1 MLRFLHALCC
11 RFEHVR
17 LWRACAYVLLLTV
30 VIVAGAS
37 VSQASIVAA
46 ATPTDRADAAGWM
59 QHHQQI
65 LAQVR
70 AHAQTPLLLIG
81 DAIFRSSGSD
91 AAGASAWQRFYG
103 VRGALDLGVDG
114 DATEHVLWR
123 LQHGELD
130 GIQPKV
136 AMLLL
141 RTAADDRDMRSADDT
156 VLGIDALL
164 ATLEQRLPKTRIL
177 LLGLLPGSGSAQARA
192 RVDEVNRMLA
202 VRYGEHPRV
211 TYLDVGAVL
220 SGAALSAS
228 APQAAESLRT
238 SVAAAPFAT
247 PQAQQRLAEAIEPTL
262 ARLLDEPPQIP
273 LSAMSDL
280 NTALIPVPWLE
291 QDSYDWYARHH
302 AVLAQGQR
310 LQPQIVLLG
319 DSITHFW
326 GGPPLATRVGGAQAW
341 RRTFGS
347 ARVLNLGFGW
357 DRTQNVLWRLR
368 QGELDGLAP
377 RWVVINIGTNNLAGT
392 DHARTNTPQETADGV
407 AAVVAEVRRR
417 LPHSKIVLM
426 AILPRG
432 FAADGPLRSP
442 ILATNRL
449 LAARFGHDAQVRW
462 LDIGARFL
470 QPDGSLPAA
479 LMPDSTH
486 PSEDGYRIWGDALR
500 AVGVGG

>member
-1 MLRFLHALCC
+1 MQRFLRALWC

-17 LWRACAYVLLLTV
+17 PWRACAYVLSLAV
-30 VIVAGAS
+30 VIAASAGI
-37 VSQASIVAA
+37 SQASIVAA
-46 ATPTDRADAAGWM
+46 ATPTERADAAGWM
-59 QHHQQI
+59 QRHQQI

-81 DAIFRSSGSD
+81 DAIFRSSGPD
-91 AAGASAWQRFYG
+91 AVATSAWQTFYG

-114 DATEHVLWR
+114 DATEHVMWR

-141 RTAADDRDMRSADDT
+141 RTAAEDHDMRSAEDT
-156 VLGIDALL
+156 VLGIDALV

-177 LLGLLPGSGSAQARA
+177 LLGVLPGSGSAQARA
-192 RVDEVNRMLA
+192 RVDAVNRMLA
-202 VRYGEHPRV
+202 VHYGEHPRV
-211 TYLDVGAVL
+211 TYLDVV
-220 SGAALSAS
+220 AALPGDAPSAS
-228 APQAAESLRT
+228 
-238 SVAAAPFAT
+238 T

-262 ARLLDEPPQIP
+262 ARLLDAPPQVP
-273 LSAMSDL
+273 LAAMSEV

-302 AVLAQGQR
+302 AALAQGR
-310 LQPQIVLLG
+310 PLQPQIVLLG

-326 GGPPLATRVGGAQAW
+326 GGPPLATRVNGAQAW
-341 RRTFGS
+341 QRTFGS

-432 FAADGPLRSP
+432 FAADGPLRAP

-449 LAARFGHDAQVRW
+449 LAARFDHDRQVRW
-462 LDIGARFL
+462 LDIGTRFL